1 MLLLDPQEP
10 TVAELDHQ
18 PFLSPPP
25 PLESS
30 IFQVCVGTYQEVRTV
45 PRVGERRKLA
55 LSFLIFWGESLS
67 ETQYDRCCETVIGAN
82 M

>member
-67 ETQYDRCCETVIGAN
+67 ATQYDRCCETVIGAN